1 MAGSQVPSLDEVL
14 PPSLKWSPSDMTG
27 GYHGSLLT
35 RNKGRMYLGVSNR
48 NHGLLEG
55 TDADTIRYPGDRP
68 RPAITTGRVGSWP
81 LVVIASAHLMAIL
94 DTTVMFVALPSIQQG
109 LGMTVA
115 TRQWVVTAYTVAL
128 AGLLLPGGRL
138 ADRFGAR
145 RTLLVG
151 VIGYACASAV
161 GGASV
166 NGAMLIAARAVQGAF
181 GAVLVS
187 STKSLLI
194 SVYRDETER
203 ARVIGVFTA
212 TLTAGAALGLV
223 LGGVVTS
230 GLGWRWCLYL
240 NVGLSLVPIVGAPR
254 VLPALPPRPAVR
266 IDVLSVL
273 LASLGMVALVYGLG
287 EAAAQG
293 WSSGQI
299 IGSLVAAV
307 ALLSGFA
314 ARQGGTPRTAAA
326 DPGRAG
332 PQPRLAMVALIVNAL
347 STVGMMLILTYQLQS
362 VMHYAALETGIAL
375 IPFAATAAIG
385 SAVVAPWL
393 MVRVPP
399 RWLIAGSVVIEA
411 AGLVPLI
418 WLTPTSHYLPLI
430 LVATVI
436 EGLGTGVAG
445 PTTLNTALGGA
456 LPSDTGAAGAGT
468 SAASQLALDRRGPA
482 QHHRHQR
489 HRQLPRNPP
498 AGERRQRD
506 SSWLCRRHG
515 MGRTLPARCRHSHRP
530 LRGREG
536 ATVAEPGGLSAGS
549 GHCLVQR
556 CTGGFR

>member
-1 MAGSQVPSLDEVL
+1 MPMPSAIEA
-14 PPSLKWSPSDMTG
+14 T
-27 GYHGSLLT
+27 
-35 RNKGRMYLGVSNR
+35 
-48 NHGLLEG
+48 
-55 TDADTIRYPGDRP
+55 RP
-68 RPAITTGRVGSWP
+68 RPAITTGRVGWWP

-145 RTLLVG
+145 RTLLLG
-151 VIGYACASAV
+151 VIGFACASAV

-187 STKSLLI
+187 STKSLLV

-212 TLTAGAALGLV
+212 TLTAGAALGFV

-240 NVGLSLVPIVGAPR
+240 NVGLSLVAIVGAPR

-266 IDVLSVL
+266 IDALSVL

-307 ALLSGFA
+307 ALLSGLA
-314 ARQGGTPRTAAA
+314 GRQVGHPE
-326 DPGRAG
+326 
-332 PQPRLAMVALIVNAL
+332 RLLPMRVVLDRNRGWAMVALIVNAL

-375 IPFAATAAIG
+375 IPFAAAGAVG
-385 SAVVAPWL
+385 SALMAPWL

-399 RWLIAGSVVIEA
+399 RWLVAGSVVIEA

-418 WLTPTSHYLPLI
+418 WLTPTSQYLPLI

-445 PTTLNTALGGA
+445 PTTLNTALGGV

-468 SAASQLALDRRGPA
+468 SAASQLGSSIGAALLNTIAVAATGSYLATHKLASLASGTAHGFAVAMVWGAIFLLVAAIPIALFVDAKAPSSRSPA
-482 QHHRHQR
+482 
-489 HRQLPRNPP
+489 
-498 AGERRQRD
+498 A
-506 SSWLCRRHG
+506 S
-515 MGRTLPARCRHSHRP
+515 A
-530 LRGREG
+530 RGRVT
-536 ATVAEPGGLSAGS
+536 A
-549 GHCLVQR
+549 
-556 CTGGFR
+556 